1 MKIKLI
7 QQYDQMDC
15 GPACLTMIANY
26 FGQKYYIE
34 EIRKITF
41 KNRNGVSFLGLI
53 KAGNNIGLKSTAYK
67 LTLEELIELN
77 PKAAI
82 IYWNQNHFVT
92 LVKIKKYKNKYS
104 FIIAD
109 PTHSILEC
117 SVQEFTRH
125 YIFDNNK
132 GAIIQFSPQKEFFEK
147 KPQKRKIII
156 TSIIINY
163 LKTIKGSL
171 ITIFLLLL
179 LGNTINFFF
188 PFLTQLLID
197 KGVNN
202 SDISIIGYILLSQLF
217 LHVSSLFV
225 EAFNNYIILKT
236 GTKIS
241 IQIIGNFLTQLLA
254 IPISF
259 FETKVIGD
267 FQQRI
272 IDNSKIE
279 NFLTSNGIIVFISL
293 ISFIVFFLMLAYYS
307 IKIIAI
313 FISMTLLSVTWSLYW
328 IKKRKIMDYSQFQQR
343 SQSQS
348 QLYEIIHG
356 ISDIKLNNLENTK
369 KQQWESVQTEL
380 YQTNRKLLKIDQIQ
394 SSGYNLINNIKN
406 ITITYISTLF
416 VIKGN
421 ITLGQLLAIS
431 YITGQLN
438 SPINQLVSFFRSL
451 QDATLSIN
459 RLNEVYNEKKEIEL
473 LDSHIKYRSL
483 NNNIVIKN
491 LSFYYPNA
499 SKTRVLKNI
508 NLTIP
513 KGKTTAIVGSSGSGK
528 TTLMKILLKFYNEYD
543 GEIIIGNNLRVI
555 NPLLFRKDI
564 GVVMQ
569 NGFIYSD
576 TILNN
581 ITSYDN
587 NIDNKL
593 LKHVLEV
600 SNLTDYI
607 NNLPQK
613 ILTKIGSGGNGI
625 SEGQKQRILI
635 ARALYKKP
643 TYMFLDEATSALDA
657 ENENI
662 IHKKLQD
669 EFNNKTVV
677 IIAHRLSTVKNADQ
691 IVVLKNGEIIE
702 IGNHSQLVTLKKE
715 YYKLVKNQLE
725 LGK

>member
-1 MKIKLI
+1 MK
-7 QQYDQMDC
+7 
-15 GPACLTMIANY
+15 
-26 FGQKYYIE
+26 
-34 EIRKITF
+34 
-41 KNRNGVSFLGLI
+41 
-53 KAGNNIGLKSTAYK
+53 
-67 LTLEELIELN
+67 
-77 PKAAI
+77 
-82 IYWNQNHFVT
+82 
-92 LVKIKKYKNKYS
+92 
-104 FIIAD
+104 
-109 PTHSILEC
+109 
-117 SVQEFTRH
+117 
-125 YIFDNNK
+125 
-132 GAIIQFSPQKEFFEK
+132 
-147 KPQKRKIII
+147 
-156 TSIIINY
+156 
-163 LKTIKGSL
+163 
-171 ITIFLLLL
+171 
-179 LGNTINFFF
+179 
-188 PFLTQLLID
+188 
-197 KGVNN
+197 
-202 SDISIIGYILLSQLF
+202 
-217 LHVSSLFV
+217 
-225 EAFNNYIILKT
+225 
-236 GTKIS
+236 
-241 IQIIGNFLTQLLA
+241 
-254 IPISF
+254 
-259 FETKVIGD
+259 
-267 FQQRI
+267 
-272 IDNSKIE
+272 
-279 NFLTSNGIIVFISL
+279 
-293 ISFIVFFLMLAYYS
+293 
-307 IKIIAI
+307 
-313 FISMTLLSVTWSLYW
+313 
-328 IKKRKIMDYSQFQQR
+328 
-343 SQSQS
+343 
-348 QLYEIIHG
+348 
-356 ISDIKLNNLENTK
+356 
-369 KQQWESVQTEL
+369 
-380 YQTNRKLLKIDQIQ
+380 
-394 SSGYNLINNIKN
+394 
-406 ITITYISTLF
+406 
-416 VIKGN
+416 
-421 ITLGQLLAIS
+421 
-431 YITGQLN
+431 
-438 SPINQLVSFFRSL
+438 
-451 QDATLSIN
+451 
-459 RLNEVYNEKKEIEL
+459 KKEIEL

-483 NNNIVIKN
+483 NNNIVIQN